1 MTGPQTPEAALD
13 LRERGAPKDGQP
25 STLDTRLFMQLLV
38 YQVTRGT
45 EVAHVR
51 GKLTQ
56 LLQDGGHPAVLYR
69 DFNHP
74 RGLAVLSWS
83 QEPNDFVQRL
93 HPRLA
98 EVEELELRPELTQVG
113 RSYSS
118 GFEPDLSF
126 WLLERPVATVSNP
139 NWRWAVWYPLRR
151 TGAFEQLPA
160 ADRGRILHEHAAI
173 GRSYGTSDLVHDVR
187 LACHGLDAN
196 DNEFVL
202 GLVGKELYPLSHV
215 VQAMRKTQQT
225 SQYIAHMGPFF
236 VGYAEWQAPR

>member
-1 MTGPQTPEAALD
+1 MTGSETLALD
-13 LRERGAPKDGQP
+13 LRERGAPQDGQP
-25 STLDTRLFMQLLV
+25 NTLDARLFMQLLV
-38 YQVTRGT
+38 YRVASGADVA
-45 EVAHVR
+45 EVRAR
-51 GKLTQ
+51 LTQ
-56 LLQDGGHPAVLYR
+56 LLQAGAHPAVLYR
-69 DFNHP
+69 DFNDP
-74 RGLAVLSWS
+74 RGLGVLSWS
-83 QEPNDFVQRL
+83 PNPNDLIERL
-93 HPRLA
+93 HPALA
-98 EVEELELRPELTQVG
+98 DISELELRSELTQVG

-126 WLLERPVATVSNP
+126 WLLERPVATVTNP
-139 NWRWAVWYPLRR
+139 SWRWAVWYPLRR
-151 TGAFEQLPA
+151 TGSFEQLPA

-173 GRSYGTSDLVHDVR
+173 GRAYGASDRVHDVR

-202 GLVGKELYPLSHV
+202 GLVGAELYPLSHV